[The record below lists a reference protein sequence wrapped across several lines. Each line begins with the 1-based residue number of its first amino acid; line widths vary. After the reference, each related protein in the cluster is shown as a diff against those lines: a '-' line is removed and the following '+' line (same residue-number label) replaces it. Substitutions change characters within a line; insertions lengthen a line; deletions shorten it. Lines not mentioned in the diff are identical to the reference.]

1 MSAALA
7 STARIRGHGTAH
19 RPDRLVCP
27 AQASSAC
34 AGQPLARS
42 LHHREQDSRRRDA
55 RMGGARPSLEA
66 AIEAMLEGSRDR
78 CLLCS
83 GQVVRRSAD
92 GVLVCRVC
100 ESVLTESDTLDA
112 VLLLDAA

>member
-1 MSAALA
+1 
-7 STARIRGHGTAH
+7 
-19 RPDRLVCP
+19 
-27 AQASSAC
+27 
-34 AGQPLARS
+34 
-42 LHHREQDSRRRDA
+42 
-55 RMGGARPSLEA
+55 MGGARPSLEA